1 MKGPVP
7 SVTLAVKPTDSPTVG
22 TEFEA
27 FAVAAGS
34 ALTVTETVV
43 AAVTFTASVT
53 ISSTTNTPA
62 RAYSWAG
69 ATAVLEL
76 ASLKSQAYRIG
87 AVPAV
92 TVDVKCT
99 ATPISVAATDA

>member
-1 MKGPVP
+1 MVPVP

-62 RAYSWAG
+62 RPYSSAG
-69 ATAVLEL
+69 ATAVLEP
-76 ASLKSQAYRIG
+76 AYLKSQAYRIG
-87 AVPAV
+87 AARAG
-92 TVDVKCT
+92 TVAAKCT
-99 ATPISVAATDA
+99 QNRISVAATGA